1 MFYKKRLE
9 AIEKQIED
17 LKRQVQNLK
26 AVNTN
31 AVSAEK
37 DRADMKQIVD
47 EWLNGAKQ

>member
-26 AVNTN
+26 AVNV
-31 AVSAEK
+31 VSAEK

-47 EWLNGAKQ
+47 EWLNGAKE